1 MIDLRTSLIPPAAR
15 LVVPFQVAFAVF
27 LLLRGHNLPGGGF
40 IGGLVLASALVLRKV
55 ARPDRALPLAW
66 TRLTGGGL
74 LVAAAAGVAPMLAGK
89 PFFTGLWGGS
99 VWLPLLGDVKLGTPL
114 LFDIGVFL
122 IVTGVAARVLLLLFS
137 LTETPE
143 DAPGEPPPRT

>member
-1 MIDLRTSLIPPAAR
+1 MIDLRTSLLPPAAR

-55 ARPDRALPLAW
+55 ARPDQEVALGW

-74 LVAAAAGVAPMLAGK
+74 LLALAAGVAPMLAGK
-89 PFFTGLWGGS
+89 PFYAGLWGGS
-99 VWLPLLGDVKLGTPL
+99 VWLPMLGDVKLGTPL

-122 IVTGVAARVLLLLFS
+122 IVTGVAARVLLLLYS
-137 LTETPE
+137 LTHIPG
-143 DAPGEPPPRT
+143 DAPGKPPPRR